1 MGRAEDHQQR
11 EVIDHVMEAVR
22 LAGGAGLTIL
32 VAATY
37 SNLNVGLA
45 AVNSSALTGGAI
57 AVLLAIFLAV
67 AIARSLSKP
76 LVQITRAAEGLSRG
90 ELMAMPSNGGRE
102 ISVLS
107 ATFAEMA
114 TQIRAK
120 QALLENKVVEIDEFQ
135 DKDAAYEII
144 DKAIDFY
151 NKKFPKQS

>member
-1 MGRAEDHQQR
+1 VGW
-11 EVIDHVMEAVR
+11 AVR
-22 LAGGAGLTIL
+22 LTGGAGLTIL

-107 ATFAEMA
+107 VTFAEMA
-114 TQIRAK
+114 TKIRAK
-120 QALLENKVVEIDEFQ
+120 QAMLENTIKHQRFGSGSDESGQIVVASRRQTNARDRSWRRH
-135 DKDAAYEII
+135 DK
-144 DKAIDFY
+144 KAQLFL
-151 NKKFPKQS
+151 S